1 MKKFLIFLG
10 IIAVVAVALMAT
22 TPDRQQHVDTIKS
35 VMTGAVNA
43 ELRENNI
50 DGPLGSIASAAATMA
65 VDKYLS
71 TNFLVR
77 DHRFY
82 SLGFIDYNNEFQMV
96 SVGVFN
102 HVYTLDEE
110 QAREMIKKK
119 LNPLD
124 ILQDMSKQK
133 SIGFE
138 SPKLWF

>member
-119 LNPLD
+119 LTPLD
-124 ILQDMSKQK
+124 ILQDKSK
-133 SIGFE
+133 
-138 SPKLWF
+138 

>member
-10 IIAVVAVALMAT
+10 IIAIIALALMVT

-35 VMTGAVNA
+35 VMSGAVNA

-50 DGPLGSIASAAATMA
+50 DGPIASIASVAATTA
-65 VDKYLS
+65 VDRYLNTS
-71 TNFLVR
+71 FIVR

-96 SVGVFN
+96 SVGIFN
-102 HVYTLDEE
+102 HVYTLDED

-124 ILQDMSKQK
+124 LLKGKQ
-133 SIGFE
+133 E
-138 SPKLWF
+138 

>member
-22 TPDRQQHVDTIKS
+22 TPDRQQHVDTIKT

-124 ILQDMSKQK
+124 ILQDKSK
-133 SIGFE
+133 
-138 SPKLWF
+138 

>member
-119 LNPLD
+119 LNPIG
-124 ILQDMSKQK
+124 ILQDKSK
-133 SIGFE
+133 
-138 SPKLWF
+138 

>member
-82 SLGFIDYNNEFQMV
+82 SLGFIDYNNEFQML

-124 ILQDMSKQK
+124 ILQDKSK
-133 SIGFE
+133 
-138 SPKLWF
+138 

>member
-10 IIAVVAVALMAT
+10 IIAVVVVALMAT

-82 SLGFIDYNNEFQMV
+82 SLGFIDYNNEFHMV

-110 QAREMIKKK
+110 QDREMIKKK

-124 ILQDMSKQK
+124 ILQDKSK
-133 SIGFE
+133 
-138 SPKLWF
+138 

>member
-96 SVGVFN
+96 SEGVFN

-124 ILQDMSKQK
+124 ILKDKSK
-133 SIGFE
+133 
-138 SPKLWF
+138 

>member
-71 TNFLVR
+71 TNFLVC

-124 ILQDMSKQK
+124 IIQDKSK
-133 SIGFE
+133 
-138 SPKLWF
+138 

>member
-1 MKKFLIFLG
+1 MKMFLIFLG

-124 ILQDMSKQK
+124 ILQDKSK
-133 SIGFE
+133 
-138 SPKLWF
+138 

>member
-50 DGPLGSIASAAATMA
+50 DGPLGSIASVAATMA

-82 SLGFIDYNNEFQMV
+82 SLGFIDFNNEFQMV

-124 ILQDMSKQK
+124 ILKDKSK
-133 SIGFE
+133 
-138 SPKLWF
+138 

>member
-35 VMTGAVNA
+35 VMTETVNA

-124 ILQDMSKQK
+124 ILQDKSK
-133 SIGFE
+133 
-138 SPKLWF
+138 

>member
-10 IIAVVAVALMAT
+10 IIAIIAVALMVT

-35 VMTGAVNA
+35 VMSGAVNA

-50 DGPLGSIASAAATMA
+50 DGPIASIASVAATTA
-65 VDKYLS
+65 VDRYLNTS
-71 TNFLVR
+71 FIVR

-96 SVGVFN
+96 SVGIFN
-102 HVYTLDEE
+102 HVYTLNED

-119 LNPLD
+119 LNPFDL
-124 ILQDMSKQK
+124 LKGKQ
-133 SIGFE
+133 E
-138 SPKLWF
+138 

>member
-119 LNPLD
+119 LNPLY
-124 ILQDMSKQK
+124 ILEDKTK
-133 SIGFE
+133 
-138 SPKLWF
+138 

>member
-35 VMTGAVNA
+35 VMTGAVNT

-124 ILQDMSKQK
+124 ILQDKSK
-133 SIGFE
+133 
-138 SPKLWF
+138 

>member
-22 TPDRQQHVDTIKS
+22 TPDRQQHVYTIKS

-124 ILQDMSKQK
+124 IIQDKSK
-133 SIGFE
+133 
-138 SPKLWF
+138 

>member
-10 IIAVVAVALMAT
+10 VIAIAALALMVT
-22 TPDRQQHVDTIKS
+22 TPDRQQHVDSIKS

-43 ELRENNI
+43 ELRDNRIE
-50 DGPLGSIASAAATMA
+50 GPLASIASATATMA
-65 VDKYLS
+65 VDKYLN

-82 SLGFIDYNNEFQMV
+82 SLGFIDNNGEFQIV

-102 HVYTLDEE
+102 HVYTFNED

-119 LNPLD
+119 LGSMLKVPGSL
-124 ILQDMSKQK
+124 
-133 SIGFE
+133 
-138 SPKLWF
+138 

>member
-10 IIAVVAVALMAT
+10 IIAIIALALMVT

-50 DGPLGSIASAAATMA
+50 DGPIASIASVAATTA
-65 VDKYLS
+65 VDRYLNTS
-71 TNFLVR
+71 FIVR

-96 SVGVFN
+96 SVGIFN
-102 HVYTLDEE
+102 HVYTLNED

-119 LNPLD
+119 LNPFDL
-124 ILQDMSKQK
+124 LKGK
-133 SIGFE
+133 E
-138 SPKLWF
+138 E

>member
-1 MKKFLIFLG
+1 MKKFLFFLG

-35 VMTGAVNA
+35 VMTGAVDA

-124 ILQDMSKQK
+124 ILQDKSK
-133 SIGFE
+133 
-138 SPKLWF
+138 

>member
-43 ELRENNI
+43 ELREKKI

-124 ILQDMSKQK
+124 ILKDKSK
-133 SIGFE
+133 
-138 SPKLWF
+138 

>member
-10 IIAVVAVALMAT
+10 IIAVIALALMAT

-50 DGPLGSIASAAATMA
+50 DGPIASIASVAATTA
-65 VDKYLS
+65 VDRYLNTS
-71 TNFLVR
+71 FIVR

-96 SVGVFN
+96 SVGIFN
-102 HVYTLDEE
+102 HVYTLNED

-119 LNPLD
+119 LNPFDL
-124 ILQDMSKQK
+124 LKGK
-133 SIGFE
+133 E
-138 SPKLWF
+138 E

>member
-71 TNFLVR
+71 TNFHVR

-124 ILQDMSKQK
+124 ILQDKSK
-133 SIGFE
+133 
-138 SPKLWF
+138 

>member
-10 IIAVVAVALMAT
+10 IIAVVAVALVAT

-124 ILQDMSKQK
+124 IIQDKSK
-133 SIGFE
+133 
-138 SPKLWF
+138 

>member
-10 IIAVVAVALMAT
+10 IIAIIALALMVT

-50 DGPLGSIASAAATMA
+50 DGPIASIASVAATTA
-65 VDKYLS
+65 VDRYLNTS
-71 TNFLVR
+71 FIVR

-96 SVGVFN
+96 SVGIFN
-102 HVYTLDEE
+102 HVYTLDED

-119 LNPLD
+119 LNPFDL
-124 ILQDMSKQK
+124 LKGK
-133 SIGFE
+133 E
-138 SPKLWF
+138 E

>member
-43 ELRENNI
+43 ELREINI

-124 ILQDMSKQK
+124 ILQDKSK
-133 SIGFE
+133 
-138 SPKLWF
+138 

>member
-50 DGPLGSIASAAATMA
+50 DGPLGSIASVAATMA

-124 ILQDMSKQK
+124 ILQDKSK
-133 SIGFE
+133 
-138 SPKLWF
+138 

>member
-50 DGPLGSIASAAATMA
+50 DGPLGSIASVAATMA

-82 SLGFIDYNNEFQMV
+82 SLGFIFYNNEFQMV

-124 ILQDMSKQK
+124 ILQDKSK
-133 SIGFE
+133 
-138 SPKLWF
+138 

>member
-43 ELRENNI
+43 ELRENNN

-124 ILQDMSKQK
+124 ILQDKSK
-133 SIGFE
+133 
-138 SPKLWF
+138 

>member
-43 ELRENNI
+43 ELREKNI
-50 DGPLGSIASAAATMA
+50 DGPLGSIASVAATMA

-124 ILQDMSKQK
+124 ILKDKSK
-133 SIGFE
+133 
-138 SPKLWF
+138 

>member
-1 MKKFLIFLG
+1 MKKFLIFPG

-124 ILQDMSKQK
+124 ILQDKSK
-133 SIGFE
+133 
-138 SPKLWF
+138 

>member
-10 IIAVVAVALMAT
+10 VIAIIALALMAT

-50 DGPLGSIASAAATMA
+50 DGPIASIASVAATTA
-65 VDKYLS
+65 VDRYLNTS
-71 TNFLVR
+71 FIVR

-96 SVGVFN
+96 SVGIFN
-102 HVYTLDEE
+102 HVYTLNED

-119 LNPLD
+119 LNPFDLLKGKD
-124 ILQDMSKQK
+124 
-133 SIGFE
+133 E
-138 SPKLWF
+138 

>member
-10 IIAVVAVALMAT
+10 IIAIIALALMVT

-50 DGPLGSIASAAATMA
+50 DGPIASIASVAATTA
-65 VDKYLS
+65 VDRYLNTS
-71 TNFLVR
+71 FIVR

-96 SVGVFN
+96 SVGIFN
-102 HVYTLDEE
+102 HVYTLDED

-119 LNPLD
+119 LNPFDLLKGKD
-124 ILQDMSKQK
+124 
-133 SIGFE
+133 E
-138 SPKLWF
+138 

>member
-1 MKKFLIFLG
+1 MKKFLFFLG
-10 IIAVVAVALMAT
+10 IIAIIAVALMVT

-35 VMTGAVNA
+35 VMSGAVNA

-50 DGPLGSIASAAATMA
+50 DGPLASIASVAATTA
-65 VDKYLS
+65 VDRCLNTS
-71 TNFLVR
+71 FIVR

-102 HVYTLDEE
+102 HVYTLNED

-119 LNPLD
+119 LNAFDL
-124 ILQDMSKQK
+124 LKGK
-133 SIGFE
+133 KE
-138 SPKLWF
+138 

>member
-119 LNPLD
+119 LNPLE
-124 ILQDMSKQK
+124 ILQDKSK
-133 SIGFE
+133 
-138 SPKLWF
+138 

>member
-119 LNPLD
+119 LNSLD
-124 ILQDMSKQK
+124 ILKDKSK
-133 SIGFE
+133 
-138 SPKLWF
+138 